1 MSRFLV
7 FNFLFFAALTAGADD
22 YVSYFGKKYQT
33 RSPSHPCQT
42 QSFRDNGV
50 SVELCID
57 SLGRPIPADALAAI
71 PVSGAQRKPA
81 SR

>member
-1 MSRFLV
+1 MSRFFLMIC
-7 FNFLFFAALTAGADD
+7 LFFIALPAGAED

-50 SVELCID
+50 SVDLCID

-71 PVSGAQRKPA
+71 PPAGPQRKPA